1 MGGRSSTACA
11 TQRRGQHAPCAYTR
25 GHASG
30 ASKGMWH
37 MPARVSLVRS
47 RSCFRRGRVR
57 IGSGSQE
64 TTTVRVEDW
73 RCGVGR
79 ADERAHHAV
88 CSAPPPAVASG
99 IASAAATAPSVHPFI
114 VPRPSLSSGITSPD
128 KRPHRS
134 RARSCSL
141 PMKTC
146 SPHAPW
152 TSAMVNLHANGAIL
166 IAGDKNRPHAAPRHQ
181 VMPVECC
188 CSTPLQHACDRHSI
202 MGT

>member
-1 MGGRSSTACA
+1 M
-11 TQRRGQHAPCAYTR
+11 
-25 GHASG
+25 SG
-30 ASKGMWH
+30 KGNE
-37 MPARVSLVRS
+37 ARVSAKQLKERGARVRS
-47 RSCFRRGRVR
+47 EQGNVAHACLCFACAFALVFPAGKVR

-166 IAGDKNRPHAAPRHQ
+166 IAGDKNRPHAAPRLSSSDASR
-181 VMPVECC
+181 MLYCC